1 MSILTDLHHAI
12 VNELTTKIEGIETS
26 GFYPKI
32 REEITAPA
40 VFVDMVSLEP
50 GQDPGTGE
58 VAYIA
63 RFEARFMVGTSDE
76 ANLQVR
82 ELAAEGGRII
92 YKNSFGLNVKAAE
105 LLSVGNDGF
114 NPELDAYE
122 VWIVEWEHELHLGE
136 SIWTN
141 DGICPEKIYVGFAPC
156 IGAAYEDEYVL
167 VKEKPEVTE
176 PEDGT

>member
-1 MSILTDLHHAI
+1 MSIITDLHHAI
-12 VNELTTKIEGIETS
+12 IGEVTDKIEGIQTS

-32 REEITAPA
+32 REEIKAPA
-40 VFVDMVSLEP
+40 VFIDMVSLEP

-63 RFEARFMVGTSDE
+63 RFEARCMVGTSNE

-82 ELAAEGGRII
+82 ELAAEVGRII
-92 YKNSFGLNVKAAE
+92 YKNSFSLDVKAAE
-105 LLSVGNDGF
+105 LISIGNDGF

-122 VWIVEWEHELHLGE
+122 VWIVEWAHELHLGE

-141 DGICPEKIYVGFAPC
+141 EGVCPQEIYVGFVPC
-156 IGAAYEDEYVL
+156 VGEAYVEEYIL
-167 VKEKPEVTE
+167 TKTKPEAET
-176 PEDGT
+176 

>member
-1 MSILTDLHHAI
+1 MSIITDLHHAI
-12 VNELTTKIEGIETS
+12 TEAITSGIEGIKTS

-32 REEITAPA
+32 RGEIEAPA

-63 RFEARFMVGTSDE
+63 RFEARCMVGTSEE

-82 ELAAEGGRII
+82 ELAAEVGRIV
-92 YKNSFGLNVKAAE
+92 YKNSFGLEVKAAE
-105 LLSVGNDGF
+105 LFSIGNDGF

-122 VWIVEWEHELHLGE
+122 VWLVEWAHEIHLGE

-141 DGICPEKIYVGFAPC
+141 DGVCPEKIYVGFAPC
-156 IGAAYEDEYVL
+156 IGAAYEDEYTL
-167 VKEKPEVTE
+167 VKEKPET
-176 PEDGT
+176 TA

>member
-1 MSILTDLHHAI
+1 MSIITDLHHAI
-12 VNELTTKIEGIETS
+12 VGELTSKIEGIETS

-32 REEITAPA
+32 REAIKAPA
-40 VFVDMVSLEP
+40 IFVDMTSLEP

-63 RFEARFMVGTSDE
+63 RFEARCMVGTSDE

-82 ELAAEGGRII
+82 ELAAEAGRII
-92 YKNSFGLNVKAAE
+92 YKNSFGVHVKPAD
-105 LLSVGNDGF
+105 LLTIGNDGF

-122 VWIVEWEHELHLGE
+122 VWLVEWEHEIHVGE

-141 DGICPEKIYVGFAPC
+141 EGVCPQEIYVGFAPC
-156 IGAAYEDEYVL
+156 IGEEYEEEYTL
-167 VKEKPEVTE
+167 VKEKPEVTA
-176 PEDGT
+176 